1 MHSIQNTIGRIS
13 NRSKNPP
20 GIRISCIILMT
31 GHSDWLVRAGPSVRT
46 ERKQN
51 KTLQRIAPATAVI
64 MSRIALSS
72 LPSLLFLSSLLS
84 LSSTFLFFVSV
95 PLSSAAGLKNKRN
108 SIGLLHSNIKYPFPM
123 LRKILSERIPC
134 QSSPAFPICIA
145 FSIPINDKITA
156 IKYVVIIHGKMISKN
171 LALFCN
177 VVYML
182 YQSKIAAGKIINKKL
197 LSGM

>member
-1 MHSIQNTIGRIS
+1 MHSIQNIIGRIS

-31 GHSDWLVRAGPSVRT
+31 GHSDWLVRVGPSVRT

-72 LPSLLFLSSLLS
+72 LPSLLFLSS
-84 LSSTFLFFVSV
+84 TFLFFVSV
-95 PLSSAAGLKNKRN
+95 PLSSAADLKNKRN

-177 VVYML
+177 VVY
-182 YQSKIAAGKIINKKL
+182 KL
-197 LSGM
+197 